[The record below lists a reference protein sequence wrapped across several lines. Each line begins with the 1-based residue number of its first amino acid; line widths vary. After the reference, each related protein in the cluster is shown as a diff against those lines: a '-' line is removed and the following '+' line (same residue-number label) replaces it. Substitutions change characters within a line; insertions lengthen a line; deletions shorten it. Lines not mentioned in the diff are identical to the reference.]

1 MDTAVVSAL
10 SAVLGSIVGGSAT
23 IATAWVTQRTQSR
36 RSRLRAE
43 ISKREALYA
52 RFIAE
57 CSKLAIDALD
67 HHLDNPGKMFQVY
80 ALENR
85 IRLTS
90 SDAVVAAA
98 AETIARIIKQY
109 YITNL
114 APEQL
119 RAFTLSVMENPAE
132 RPDPLRPFS
141 EACRAELVELYRAG

>member
-1 MDTAVVSAL
+1 MDQAVVSAL

-36 RSRLRAE
+36 RSRLRTD
-43 ISKREALYA
+43 IGKRETLYA

-67 HHLDNPGKMFQVY
+67 HHLDNPVKMFQVY

-98 AETIARIIKQY
+98 AETIKRIIKQY
-109 YITNL
+109 YGTNL

-119 RAFTLSVMENPAE
+119 REFALSVMENPLE
-132 RPDPLRPFS
+132 REDPLKPFS
-141 EACRAELVELYRAG
+141 TACRAELDALYRQV